1 MERDAPSF
9 GLHTDLAIGELLF
22 VFDCCQTSLEEVL
35 DEVSQTQDI
44 LYLSRADI
52 ETLDFRMIDIIAAV
66 EEAFKERGTGEA
78 EMPPKPGVHPLHDA
92 FIHAMPAYLPGL
104 SAVGIKW
111 VSGYPENFKQGLP
124 YISGLMILNDPSTG
138 LPISVM
144 DATWI
149 TAKRTGAATALAAK
163 YLAKP
168 DSKIVGIIGCGV
180 QGRSN
185 LEALDKVM
193 KLEEV
198 RVFDISPANLQ
209 RYVDEMTAKFSIDIK
224 AANSPREAVDGSDI
238 IVTAGPILKHP
249 SPAIEKSWVK
259 AGVFASPIDF
269 DSYWKPEAMLMM
281 DRFYTDDIHQLEYY
295 RSTGYFQNLPK
306 VYAELGEVVAGRKAG
321 RESRDERIMSM
332 NLGVAIED
340 VAVAVQIY
348 QEARRKGIGKELPL

>member
-1 MERDAPSF
+1 MHE
-9 GLHTDLAIGELLF
+9 
-22 VFDCCQTSLEEVL
+22 
-35 DEVSQTQDI
+35 I
-44 LYLSRADI
+44 LYLSRKDVEA
-52 ETLDFRMIDIIAAV
+52 LDFGMTDVIDAV

-92 FIHAMPAYLPGL
+92 FIHAMPAYLPGI
-104 SAVGIKW
+104 SAVRVKW
-111 VSGYPENFKQGLP
+111 VSGYPENFKRGLS
-124 YISGLMILNDPSTG
+124 YISGLIILNDPNTG

-163 YLAKP
+163 YLASP
-168 DSKIVGIIGCGV
+168 DSKTVGIIGCGV

-185 LEALDKVM
+185 LEALDAVM

-198 RVFDISPANLQ
+198 RAYDISSENLH
-209 RYVDEMTAKFSIDIK
+209 RYVDEMTAEFSI
-224 AANSPREAVDGSDI
+224 AVRAVNSPREAADGSDI

-249 SPAIEKSWVK
+249 SPIIEKSWVK
-259 AGVFASPIDF
+259 AGVFASPVDF

-281 DRFYTDDIHQLEYY
+281 DKFCTDDLPQLEYY
-295 RSTGYFQNLPK
+295 RSTGYFQNIPS

-321 RESRDERIMSM
+321 RESPDERIMSM

-340 VAVAVQIY
+340 MAVAVQIY
-348 QEARRKGIGKELPL
+348 EKARRKGIGKELAL